1 MTVFSTKSTFAGRST
16 DGVSV
21 GRTILPAGWAL
32 LVLPVAVLAVPIP
45 ARAAEPAPCAPAA
58 FAAKVSSAVSPT
70 ELLLEDGRTLRLAG
84 VALPSLPPAA
94 TERARQALDAAAAGR
109 AARITPVASADRWGR
124 IAARIALDGAADR
137 GGIPGAAGEPGGHD
151 LASALVS
158 DGILIAFPEA
168 ATVPC
173 DGGTGHRI
181 AAAEGPAR
189 EARRGIW
196 SPAARMVRDAGD
208 PTLPSAAG
216 RLTLVE
222 GLVQSVG
229 HAGRTYF
236 LNFGAR
242 WSLDFTVTITESD
255 LEGHRAEGIDV
266 AGLAGTRVRVRGWI
280 EDDGG
285 ALIARAAP
293 GTIERAE
300 AAADVPSP

>member
-16 DGVSV
+16 DEVSV

-32 LVLPVAVLAVPIP
+32 LVLPVAVLAVPVF
-45 ARAAEPAPCAPAA
+45 ARAAEPEPCSAAA

-70 ELLLEDGRTLRLAG
+70 ELLLEDGRRLRLAG

-94 TERARQALDAAAAGR
+94 AERARQALDAAAAGR
-109 AARITPVASADRWGR
+109 AARITPVADADRWGL
-124 IAARIALDGAADR
+124 IAAHISLDGAADG
-137 GGIPGAAGEPGGHD
+137 GGIPGAAGGPGGRD

-158 DGILIAFPEA
+158 DGVLIAFPEA

-173 DGGTGHRI
+173 DGGTGRRI

-189 EARRGIW
+189 EARRGLW
-196 SPAARMVRDAGD
+196 SQDTRMVRDAGD

-222 GLVQSVG
+222 GLVLSVG